1 MGKKLT
7 GKEFVE
13 KLNEKK
19 KGTLLENDQFVIVGQ
34 NTQDGVE
41 DTAIVLYRGV
51 VTRVVCSFCYDSNEL
66 IYNLSFGS
74 IGFNELIDLTDLIKN
89 ILDSYN

>member
-1 MGKKLT
+1 MGKLT

-34 NTQDGVE
+34 NTEDGVE
-41 DTAIVLYRGV
+41 DTAIILYRGV

>member
-1 MGKKLT
+1 MGMK

-34 NTQDGVE
+34 NTEDGVE

-74 IGFNELIDLTDLIKN
+74 IGFNELIDLTDLIKK

>member
-1 MGKKLT
+1 MGMK

-19 KGTLLENDQFVIVGQ
+19 KGTLLENDQFVIMGQ
-34 NTQDGVE
+34 NTEDGVE

-66 IYNLSFGS
+66 IYNLSFGN
-74 IGFNELIDLTDLIKN
+74 IGFNELIDLTDLIKK

>member
-19 KGTLLENDQFVIVGQ
+19 KDTLLENDQFVIVGQ

-51 VTRVVCSFCYDSNEL
+51 VTRVVCSFCYSNEL

-74 IGFNELIDLTDLIKN
+74 IGLNELIDLTDLIKK

>member
-34 NTQDGVE
+34 NTEDGVE
-41 DTAIVLYRGV
+41 DTAVVLYRGM

-74 IGFNELIDLTDLIKN
+74 IGFNELIDLTDLIKK